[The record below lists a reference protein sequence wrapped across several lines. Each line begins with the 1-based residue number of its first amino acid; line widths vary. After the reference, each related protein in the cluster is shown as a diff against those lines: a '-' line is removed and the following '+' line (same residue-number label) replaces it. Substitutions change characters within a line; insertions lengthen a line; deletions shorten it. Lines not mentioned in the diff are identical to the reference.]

1 MEYNSCFCR
10 FSGTYKGKEKE
21 MGELI
26 VETNRLTKC
35 FNTQTAVNKVDLKI
49 ERGAIYGLIGRN
61 GAGKTTIMKMI
72 CGLSTPTS
80 GEISLFG
87 KNVEESRKC
96 LGRIGTLIESPG
108 IYPRL
113 SACDNL
119 KLKCIANGI
128 VNQDKYI
135 KDILELVGL
144 KDAAEKKV
152 GHFSLGMKQRL
163 GIGMALIVEPDICVL
178 DEPINGLDPQGIVE
192 VRELIFKLNR
202 ERHITFMISSH
213 ILGELDR
220 IASHIGIINKGVLLE
235 QLTNEE
241 LHAKCMNRIEI
252 QTSEPERTAALIEEM
267 GYTDYK
273 VVNVNTIYLFDGV
286 DNLKGITGNILK
298 ADIPFMNIGICTGN
312 LEEYFLE
319 RCGGE
324 DNA

>member
-1 MEYNSCFCR
+1 MSEF
-10 FSGTYKGKEKE
+10 
-21 MGELI
+21 L
-26 VETNRLTKC
+26 VETKQITKR
-35 FNTQTAVNKVDLKI
+35 FGKQLAVNSVNLKI

-87 KNVEESRKC
+87 KNEEESRAC

-113 SACDNL
+113 SAYDNL

-128 VNQDKYI
+128 PEQKKYI
-135 KDILELVGL
+135 ADILDMVGL
-144 KDAAEKKV
+144 TEAAQKKA
-152 GHFSLGMKQRL
+152 GRFSLGMKQRL
-163 GIGMALIVEPDICVL
+163 GIGLALIGEPDLCVL

-192 VRELIFKLNR
+192 VRELIYRLNK

-220 IASHIGIINKGVLLE
+220 IATHIGIINNGTLLE
-235 QLTNEE
+235 EQTTEE
-241 LHAKCMNRIEI
+241 LHAKCMNRIEL
-252 QTSEPERTAALIEEM
+252 QTSEPDRAAAMLEEM
-267 GYTDYK
+267 GYKQYK
-273 VVNVNTIYLFDGV
+273 VINSDTIYIFDGV
-286 DNLKGITGNILK
+286 DNLRAITEEILNTNI
-298 ADIPFMNIGICTGN
+298 AFSGIGICNGN

-319 RCGGE
+319 KCGGAE
-324 DNA
+324 NA